1 MLSLWLKWQTETM
14 AAHSFKKL
22 YQSKF
27 LEKQKSWTSMISE
40 QTVQL
45 LLDLTSPVKSSNK
58 YPLFKVDTF
67 SSCPPQLSLNYF
79 MGTNV
84 QTIYEVP

>member
-1 MLSLWLKWQTETM
+1 
-14 AAHSFKKL
+14 
-22 YQSKF
+22 
-27 LEKQKSWTSMISE
+27 MISE